1 MNQRII
7 AIIPAR
13 GGSKRIPRKNIKDFL
28 GKPVISFSISAALE
42 SNLFQEVMVS
52 TDDEEI
58 ANIAMKYGAKVPF
71 LRSPETS
78 NDFAETAAVL
88 KEVLTNYEKQGQ
100 FFDMVC
106 CIYPVAP
113 LISVSKIKE
122 AFSLIN
128 EKKLDC
134 CFPVCLY
141 SSPIWR
147 AIEMDKENKVK
158 MIWPENENKRTQD
171 LPSSFFEAGQFFWF
185 NTQNFL
191 KTGEFMTDATGAIV
205 LDDLH
210 VQDIDTMTDW
220 KLAELKF
227 KLINNLI

>member
-1 MNQRII
+1 MKNIC
-7 AIIPAR
+7 IIPAR
-13 GGSKRIPRKNIKDFL
+13 GGSKRIPRKNIKEFL
-28 GKPVISFSISAALE
+28 EKPVISYSILAALE

-58 ANIAMKYGAKVPF
+58 ANMAMKFGAKVPF
-71 LRSPETS
+71 VRSQENS
-78 NDFAETAAVL
+78 NDLAGTAAVL
-88 KEVLTNYEKQGQ
+88 KEVLENYEKNGVS
-100 FFDMVC
+100 FDLAC

-113 LISVSKIKE
+113 LILVSKLQE
-122 AFSLIN
+122 AFNLLR

-134 CFPVCLY
+134 CFPICLY

-171 LPSSFFEAGQFFWF
+171 LPGAYFEAGQFFWF
-185 NTQNFL
+185 NIQNFL
-191 KTGEFMTDATGAIV
+191 RTGEFMTESTGAIV

-220 KLAELKF
+220 RLAELKF